1 MSIRILWL
9 AVIVG
14 ALFSCATPTL
24 RFERAPI
31 TRPMIERINEDSVR
45 FRWPESF
52 SNGSVSVFEGVD
64 PDSIDRSNPIAVSSG
79 RALELTHSDDSGG
92 GSEQRLY
99 YEVVPSS
106 ERESVVIS
114 ERRLPLECCDNVRD
128 LGGYETKD
136 GRTVRWNRIYRANDL
151 SKLTREDFE
160 YLSQFHIRLV
170 CDFRS
175 ERESEASPSRVIE
188 RNSPVLLS
196 LPVDQTGLDPSE
208 MKRRIRTGGM
218 VAFGA
223 EQRMEDAYRAFV
235 TDYSEEWTAMFQ
247 RLARPENL
255 PAVVHCTAGKDR
267 TGFASALVLLALG
280 VPTETVFEDYLLTN
294 YYQQSFFRFVLR
306 WVPLYSF
313 FRTDP
318 KDLLPLL
325 EARRDYLQTALDEMV
340 ERYGSIDGYLEQAL
354 GLGASLRSRLK
365 IQFLE

>member
-1 MSIRILWL
+1 MSNRILWL
-9 AVIVG
+9 AAIAG
-14 ALFSCATPTL
+14 ALVSCATPVL
-24 RFERAPI
+24 RFEHAPVV
-31 TRPMIERINEDSVR
+31 RPIIERINDNLVR
-45 FRWPESF
+45 IQWPESF
-52 SNGSVSVFEGVD
+52 SSGSVAVFKVVG
-64 PDSIDRSNPIAVSSG
+64 PDSIDRSKPIAVSSG
-79 RALELTHSDDSGG
+79 RTLELTEADDARIGLR
-92 GSEQRLY
+92 QRLY

-106 ERESVVIS
+106 EREPVVIS

-136 GRTVRWNRIYRANDL
+136 GRSVRWNRIYRANDL

-160 YLSQFHIRLV
+160 YLSQFDIRLV

-175 ERESEASPSRVIE
+175 ERESDASPSRVIE
-188 RNSPVLLS
+188 RNSPVRLS
-196 LPVDQTGLDPSE
+196 LPVDQTGLDPNDVR
-208 MKRRIRTGGM
+208 RRIRTGGM

-223 EQRMEDAYRAFV
+223 EQRMKDAYRAFV
-235 TDYSEEWTAMFQ
+235 TDYSEEWMAMFE

-255 PAVVHCTAGKDR
+255 PTVIHCTAGKDR

-280 VPTETVFEDYLLTN
+280 VPKETIFEDYLLTN
-294 YYQQSFFRFVLR
+294 YYQQNFFRFVLR

-325 EARRDYLQTALDEMV
+325 EARRAYLQTALDEMV

-354 GLGASLRSRLK
+354 GLETSLRSKLK